1 MATVEIAER
10 EEFRVL
16 VSRGRAA
23 GVLTSEEIAHALSEV
38 ELGHGELEELHRVL
52 AAADVEVVDEEAAAG
67 GGQDDPSAA
76 SNGGSRP
83 EPHVLDTGADA
94 LALFLRRIGR
104 VPLLTATQELEL
116 SRRIERG
123 DLDAKETMI
132 ESNLRLVVS
141 IAKKYRGLGMPFLD
155 LIQEGTLGLVRA
167 AEKFDYR
174 KGFKFSTYAT
184 WWIRQAIS
192 RALADKSRTVR
203 IPVHVGEQLNRL
215 RRAERSLSAE
225 LSRDPTSE
233 EIAAEA
239 GVDLEQAELLW
250 RAAETP
256 ASLDQPLATG
266 EDSQLGDLI
275 ADPNAESPY
284 ERAAEATTR
293 SALQDALHALSY
305 RERRVIELRYGLSG
319 EHPRTLDQ
327 AGRILGVTREHVRR
341 IENQALERLHS
352 VADATGLLAER
363 RAVA

>member
-1 MATVEIAER
+1 MAVEAPDR
-10 EEFRVL
+10 EEFRAL
-16 VSRGRAA
+16 LTRGREA
-23 GVLTSEEIAHALSEV
+23 GVLTTAEIAEALAEV
-38 ELGHGELEELHRVL
+38 ELEAGEMDDLHRML
-52 AAADVEVVDEEAAAG
+52 EAADVELIDLAEAGDEAG
-67 GGQDDPSAA
+67 TAPRST
-76 SNGGSRP
+76 SNETHP
-83 EPHVLDTGADA
+83 VMVETGPDG
-94 LALFLRRIGR
+94 LAIFLRRIGR

-123 DLDAKETMI
+123 DLIAKRTMI

-141 IAKKYRGLGMPFLD
+141 IAKRYRGLGLPFLD

-203 IPVHVGEQLNRL
+203 IPVHVGEQLNKL
-215 RRAERSLSAE
+215 RKAERKLSAE
-225 LSRDPTSE
+225 LSRDPRPE
-233 EIAAEA
+233 EVALEA
-239 GVDLEQAELLW
+239 GVPLDQAELLW

-256 ASLDQPLATG
+256 ASLDQPLASG
-266 EDSQLGDLI
+266 EDSELGHLI

-293 SALQDALHALSY
+293 SEIDEVLGGLTY

-327 AGRILGVTREHVRR
+327 AGRVLNLTRERIRR
-341 IENQALERLHS
+341 IEAEALERLQGI
-352 VADATGLLAER
+352 ARTQGLFGSGPTPA
-363 RAVA
+363 